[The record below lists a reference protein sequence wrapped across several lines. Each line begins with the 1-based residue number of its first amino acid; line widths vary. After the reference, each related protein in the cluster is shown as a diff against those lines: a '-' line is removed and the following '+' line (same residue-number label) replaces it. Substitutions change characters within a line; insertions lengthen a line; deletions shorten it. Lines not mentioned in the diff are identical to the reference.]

1 MLYVK
6 LAPRHAGRPDGLDC
20 KERGEGVS
28 TRARREGG
36 IGGGRPGGRAGHGTI
51 DNLPA
56 QPLVFCSK

>member
-36 IGGGRPGGRAGHGTI
+36 IGGGRPGGAWN
-51 DNLPA
+51 D
-56 QPLVFCSK
+56 

>member
-36 IGGGRPGGRAGHGTI
+36 IGGRAAGRGMERLTTF
-51 DNLPA
+51 
-56 QPLVFCSK
+56 QRSR